1 MFSGLAG
8 KPCLQT
14 AQMLVRNLLEAHAAV
29 ALAVA
34 PDHAA
39 HGAKRKTCLR
49 QIKLQANS
57 LANGQ
62 ADGGKNACTCTAH
75 VPQERGRQ
83 FFFFSVVDERGKR
96 RKIRG
101 VAKTFGR
108 RSRRASDVVVF
119 KRLSHIQDIG
129 GTFVGLSTFLSHRR
143 AGAHPTAARLTAV
156 KPEAHFRPILNHSFF
171 MSFL

>member
-1 MFSGLAG
+1 MFSGLVRE
-8 KPCLQT
+8 PCLQAT
-14 AQMLVRNLLEAHAAV
+14 QMLVGNLLEAHAAV

-62 ADGGKNACTCTAH
+62 ADGGKNARAGAAH
-75 VPQERGRQ
+75 VPQHRVRQ
-83 FFFFSVVDERGKR
+83 FLLFSMVDECRKR
-96 RKIRG
+96 KKIRG

-129 GTFVGLSTFLSHRR
+129 GTFVGLSTFLSLRRIDEHRTSR
-143 AGAHPTAARLTAV
+143 RQGV
-156 KPEAHFRPILNHSFF
+156 HFKANP
-171 MSFL
+171 